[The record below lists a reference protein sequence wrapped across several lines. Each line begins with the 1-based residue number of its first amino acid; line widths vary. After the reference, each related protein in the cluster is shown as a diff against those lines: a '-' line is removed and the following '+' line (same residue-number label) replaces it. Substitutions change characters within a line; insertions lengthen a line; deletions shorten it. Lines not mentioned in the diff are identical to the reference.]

1 MVSQPMATTRKRK
14 DGPIER
20 PGPFVLRTDGL
31 RRRVRVGDTW
41 VD

>member
-1 MVSQPMATTRKRK
+1 MGEKPKRNK
-14 DGPIER
+14 VER
-20 PGPFVLRTDGL
+20 VPPFVLRTDGL